1 MFPFPLQ
8 FSFCYLF
15 ILLNICILDGTLYKP
30 GKELLCLLHYSISS
44 WHYMM
49 HLSLFNVYSIE
60 LVFVVSAFFTVSP
73 FLVQTGLTQETLCWN
88 GLFSLLISRIAG
100 WKYLNVK
107 PMIFCFVD

>member
-15 ILLNICILDGTLYKP
+15 ILLNICILVGTLYKP

-60 LVFVVSAFFTVSP
+60 LVFVVSAFFYRFTFPCANRFDSRNSVLEWSI
-73 FLVQTGLTQETLCWN
+73 
-88 GLFSLLISRIAG
+88 LLIDQSNRR
-100 WKYLNVK
+100 LE
-107 PMIFCFVD
+107 IFKC

>member
-1 MFPFPLQ
+1 MFIALFHFLVALHDAPF
-8 FSFCYLF
+8 F
-15 ILLNICILDGTLYKP
+15 
-30 GKELLCLLHYSISS
+30 
-44 WHYMM
+44 
-49 HLSLFNVYSIE
+49 VYSIE
-60 LVFVVSAFFTVSP
+60 LVFVVSAFFFTISP

>member
-60 LVFVVSAFFTVSP
+60 LVFVVSAFFFYHFTFPCANRFDSRNSVLEWSI
-73 FLVQTGLTQETLCWN
+73 
-88 GLFSLLISRIAG
+88 LLIDQSNRR
-100 WKYLNVK
+100 LE
-107 PMIFCFVD
+107 IFKC